1 MGARYCCSR
10 AVRSGAGLNGI
21 GAEAGG
27 FLKRQREQGV
37 TAAHAGQDFRS
48 LFIATPCENGTTA
61 KNDRGQQRVRRKAST
76 TFFEQHAEFGITH
89 LSAAVFF
96 RDHDARPAEFGHF
109 LPERAGETIRVGVVA
124 QFGHRNLA
132 DGGHKALDRGAD
144 GVIFDLEDAVRSDKK
159 SFARQA
165 VGDWLANNSSPA
177 PAVWVRVNAGTDLRD
192 ADLEVVVHEGLTGL
206 YVPKVSAP
214 EDVANVAMRLD
225 GLERAAGIPAGTIRI
240 AALLETADG
249 ILDARSI
256 ARSPRMSHLSIGEA
270 DLAAELGM
278 HPSPDGREMDP
289 MRTAIVLASA
299 SARLNAPIGPVLTAF
314 NDLAMLEATSLE
326 LFRLGYGGRTA
337 VHPSQIPVINAA
349 FSPTE
354 RDVERAEAIISR
366 FDQAAS
372 DGNAVTVDA
381 DGALID
387 EAIVRR
393 ARRTIA
399 THERSIHE
407 N

>member
-1 MGARYCCSR
+1 M
-10 AVRSGAGLNGI
+10 
-21 GAEAGG
+21 
-27 FLKRQREQGV
+27 
-37 TAAHAGQDFRS
+37 RS
-48 LFIATPCENGTTA
+48 LLYVPGDQPDKI
-61 KNDRGQQRVRRKAST
+61 D
-76 TFFEQHAEFGITH
+76 
-89 LSAAVFF
+89 
-96 RDHDARPAEFGHF
+96 
-109 LPERAGETIRVGVVA
+109 
-124 QFGHRNLA
+124 
-132 DGGHKALDRGAD
+132 KALDRGAD

-159 SFARQA
+159 SFARET
-165 VGDWLANNSSPA
+165 VGDWVAKNDNPVS
-177 PAVWVRVNAGTDLRD
+177 AVWVRVNAGRDLRD
-192 ADLEVVVHEGLTGL
+192 ADVEAVVHKGLTGL

-214 EDVANVAMRLD
+214 EDVGSLAMHLD
-225 GLERAAGIPAGTIRI
+225 SLERDAGIQAGTIRI

-289 MRTAIVLASA
+289 IRTAIVLASA

-337 VHPSQIPVINAA
+337 VHPNQIPVINAA

-366 FDQAAS
+366 FEQAAS

>member
-1 MGARYCCSR
+1 MSDSTSQPSVR
-10 AVRSGAGLNGI
+10 AM
-21 GAEAGG
+21 
-27 FLKRQREQGV
+27 
-37 TAAHAGQDFRS
+37 RS
-48 LFIATPCENGTTA
+48 LLYVPGDQPDKI
-61 KNDRGQQRVRRKAST
+61 D
-76 TFFEQHAEFGITH
+76 
-89 LSAAVFF
+89 
-96 RDHDARPAEFGHF
+96 
-109 LPERAGETIRVGVVA
+109 
-124 QFGHRNLA
+124 
-132 DGGHKALDRGAD
+132 KALDRGAD

-159 SFARQA
+159 SFARET
-165 VGDWLANNSSPA
+165 VGDWVAKNDNPVS
-177 PAVWVRVNAGTDLRD
+177 AVWVRVNAGRDLRD
-192 ADLEVVVHEGLTGL
+192 ADVEAVVHKGLTGL

-214 EDVANVAMRLD
+214 EDVGSLAVHLD
-225 GLERAAGIPAGTIRI
+225 SLERDAGIQAGTIRI

-289 MRTAIVLASA
+289 IRTAIVLASA

-337 VHPSQIPVINAA
+337 VHPNQIPVINAA

-366 FDQAAS
+366 FEQAAS

-399 THERSIHE
+399 THERSIHGH
-407 N
+407 

>member
-1 MGARYCCSR
+1 MSDSTSQPSVR
-10 AVRSGAGLNGI
+10 AM
-21 GAEAGG
+21 
-27 FLKRQREQGV
+27 
-37 TAAHAGQDFRS
+37 RS
-48 LFIATPCENGTTA
+48 LLYVPGDQPDKID
-61 KNDRGQQRVRRKAST
+61 KV
-76 TFFEQHAEFGITH
+76 
-89 LSAAVFF
+89 
-96 RDHDARPAEFGHF
+96 
-109 LPERAGETIRVGVVA
+109 
-124 QFGHRNLA
+124 
-132 DGGHKALDRGAD
+132 LDRGAD

-159 SFARQA
+159 SFARET
-165 VGDWLANNSSPA
+165 VGDWVAKNDNPVS
-177 PAVWVRVNAGTDLRD
+177 AVWVRVNAGRDLRD
-192 ADLEVVVHEGLTGL
+192 ADVEAVVHKGLTGL

-214 EDVANVAMRLD
+214 EDVGSLAVHLD
-225 GLERAAGIPAGTIRI
+225 SLERDAGIQAGTIRI

-289 MRTAIVLASA
+289 IRTAIVLASA

-337 VHPSQIPVINAA
+337 VHPNQIPVINAA

-387 EAIVRR
+387 EAVVRR

-399 THERSIHE
+399 THERSIHG

>member
-1 MGARYCCSR
+1 M
-10 AVRSGAGLNGI
+10 
-21 GAEAGG
+21 
-27 FLKRQREQGV
+27 
-37 TAAHAGQDFRS
+37 RS
-48 LFIATPCENGTTA
+48 LLYVPGDQPDKI
-61 KNDRGQQRVRRKAST
+61 D
-76 TFFEQHAEFGITH
+76 
-89 LSAAVFF
+89 
-96 RDHDARPAEFGHF
+96 
-109 LPERAGETIRVGVVA
+109 
-124 QFGHRNLA
+124 
-132 DGGHKALDRGAD
+132 KALDRGAD

-159 SFARQA
+159 SFARET
-165 VGDWLANNSSPA
+165 VGDWVAKNDNPVS
-177 PAVWVRVNAGTDLRD
+177 AVWVRVNAGRDLRD
-192 ADLEVVVHEGLTGL
+192 ADVEAVVHKGLTGL

-214 EDVANVAMRLD
+214 EDVENVAMRLD
-225 GLERAAGIPAGTIRI
+225 SLERDAGIQAGTIRI

-289 MRTAIVLASA
+289 IRTAIVLASA

-337 VHPSQIPVINAA
+337 VHPNQIPVINAA

-366 FDQAAS
+366 FEQAAS

-399 THERSIHE
+399 THERSIHG